1 MSNALN
7 SLFREI
13 ARQWKPPPKW
23 KVSQWADSTRKLS
36 SEASAEPGQW
46 DTSRAEYQRE
56 IMDAVN
62 HPATERVVIMSSAQV
77 GKTEVL
83 NNVVGYYIDYDP
95 CPMLM
100 LQPTLEMG
108 ETWSKDRFD
117 PMARDTPEIG
127 RRIAGGKARDKKST
141 ILHKTFIGGHLTV
154 AGANSPA
161 SLASRPIRVVL
172 ADEVDRYPASAGNEG
187 DPLNLAIKRTSTFW
201 NRKILAVSTPTLK
214 GFSRIE
220 AAFEETDK
228 RRFHIACPHCQTEH
242 VLAWGNVVW
251 GKDTPA
257 GGDPEK
263 ALFRCPA
270 CDGFYNDVQKNA
282 AVKKG
287 RWIASAP
294 FKGRAGFHI
303 WEAYSPWR
311 KLAEIV
317 RDFLDAKDDPEKLQV
332 WVNTSLGETWEGS
345 GDALRDTD
353 LMNRLPFKQ
362 DEHDVPRLGLLLTAG
377 IDTQPD
383 RLEVEVVA
391 WGAGEQSWSVDYHV
405 IHGDPDIPE
414 GTSGSPWT
422 ELSDYL
428 RKRWRHES
436 GAEITVGWTCID
448 SGGHNTQAV
457 YGYAK
462 RHKGE
467 RVFAIKGRG
476 GAGLPII
483 GAPNRKRTGKV
494 RRPVDVHI
502 VGVDSAKMTVLN
514 RFKLDT
520 PGPGFCHF
528 PVGRDPE
535 WFRQLCAEKLVT
547 RFVKGFPVREF
558 HKTGGARNEALDC
571 RVYAFAAMV
580 LAAPQWEKLAFRM
593 KKRTET
599 PPTKPAK
606 PVEPVE
612 PEDTEPTAQD
622 APEAEPQTQP
632 ERPQS
637 RKPARRRRKS
647 FVTSW

>member
-1 MSNALN
+1 MSHALN
-7 SLFREI
+7 NLFREI

-23 KVSQWADSTRKLS
+23 KVSQWADKTRKLS

-56 IMDAVN
+56 MMDVVN
-62 HPATERVVIMSSAQV
+62 DPAIERVVYMTSAQV
-77 GKTEVL
+77 GKTEQL
-83 NNVVGYYIDYDP
+83 NNVAGYYIDYDP

-141 ILHKTFIGGHLTV
+141 ILHKSFIGGHLTV

-161 SLASRPIRVVL
+161 SLASRPIRIVL
-172 ADEVDRYPASAGNEG
+172 ADEVDRYPPSAGKEG
-187 DPLNLAIKRTSTFW
+187 DPVNLAIKRTANFW
-201 NRKILAVSTPTLK
+201 NRKIVIASTPTLK

-228 RRFHIACPHCQTEH
+228 RRYHIGCPHCQTEH
-242 VLAWGNVVW
+242 VLMWANVVW
-251 GKDTPA
+251 QK
-257 GGDPEK
+257 GDPDS

-287 RWIASAP
+287 RWIATAP

-311 KLAEIV
+311 RLAEIV

-345 GDALRDTD
+345 GDALRDSD

-414 GTSGSPWT
+414 GTAGSPWT
-422 ELSDYL
+422 ELTDYL

-457 YGYAK
+457 YSYAK

-494 RRPVDVHI
+494 KRPVDVHI

-558 HKTGGARNEALDC
+558 HKVGGARNEALDC
-571 RVYAFAAMV
+571 RVYAFAALV

-593 KKRTET
+593 KKRTEQQ
-599 PPTKPAK
+599 PVKPAEQAK
-606 PVEPVE
+606 
-612 PEDTEPTAQD
+612 PEDTQPTPQD
-622 APEAEPQTQP
+622 APEAETQTQP
-632 ERPQS
+632 ERHQS

>member
-1 MSNALN
+1 MSAALAN
-7 SLFREI
+7 LFRSI
-13 ARQWKPPPKW
+13 ALQWKPPPDW
-23 KVSQWADSTRKLS
+23 TVSQWADSTRKLS

-46 DTSRAEYQRE
+46 DTARAEYQRE

-62 HPATERVVIMSSAQV
+62 DPATERVVMMTSAQI
-77 GKTEVL
+77 GKTEQL
-83 NNVVGYYIDYDP
+83 NNVAGYYIDYDP

-141 ILHKTFIGGHLTV
+141 ILHKSFTGGHLTI

-172 ADEVDRYPASAGNEG
+172 ADEVDRYPASAGKEG
-187 DPLNLAIKRTSTFW
+187 DPLNLAIKRTATFW
-201 NRKILAVSTPTLK
+201 NRKIVIASTPTLK

-228 RRFHIACPHCQTEH
+228 RRFHIPCPHCQTEH
-242 VLAWGNVVW
+242 VLMWANVSW
-251 GKDTPA
+251 KDS
-257 GGDPEK
+257 DPDT
-263 ALFRCPA
+263 ALFRCPH
-270 CDGFYNDVQKNA
+270 CDGYFNDVQKNA
-282 AVKKG
+282 AVRRGK
-287 RWIASAP
+287 WVASAP

-311 KLAEIV
+311 RVAEIV

-332 WVNTSLGETWEGS
+332 WVNTCLGETWEGG
-345 GDALRDTD
+345 GDSLHDTD
-353 LMNRLPFKQ
+353 LIGRLPFKQ

-391 WGAGEQSWSVDYHV
+391 WGAGEQSWSIDYHV
-405 IHGDPDIPE
+405 IHGDPDTPE
-414 GTSGSPWT
+414 GTAGSPWN

-502 VGVDSAKMTVLN
+502 VGVDSAKMTIIN
-514 RFKLDT
+514 RLKLDT

-528 PVGRDPE
+528 PVGREPE
-535 WFRQLCAEKLVT
+535 YFRQLCAEKLIT

-558 HKTGGARNEALDC
+558 HKTGGQRNEALDC

-580 LAAPQWEKLAFRM
+580 LAAPQWDKIAFRM
-593 KKRTET
+593 KKRTEQQ
-599 PPTKPAK
+599 PVKPAK
-606 PVEPVE
+606 PVEPS
-612 PEDTEPTAQD
+612 DTEPTAQD
-622 APEAEPQTQP
+622 APEAEPQTQQ
-632 ERPQS
+632 ERPPS
-637 RKPARRRRKS
+637 RRPARRRRNS
-647 FVTSW
+647 FVKSW

>member
-46 DTSRAEYQRE
+46 DTVRAEYQRE

-62 HPATERVVIMSSAQV
+62 DPATERVVIMSSAQV

-141 ILHKTFIGGHLTV
+141 ILHKTFVGGHLTV

-228 RRFHIACPHCQTEH
+228 RRFHINCPHCQTEH
-242 VLAWGNVVW
+242 VLMWANVVW

-257 GGDPEK
+257 DGDPEK
-263 ALFRCPA
+263 AVFRCPA
-270 CDGFYNDVQKNA
+270 CDGYYNDVQKNA

-287 RWIASAP
+287 RWIATAA

-311 KLAEIV
+311 RLAEIV

-414 GTSGSPWT
+414 GTAGSPWT
-422 ELSDYL
+422 ELTDYL

-436 GAEITVGWTCID
+436 GSEITVGWTCID

-462 RHKGE
+462 RHKGS

-494 RRPVDVHI
+494 KRPVDVHI

-558 HKTGGARNEALDC
+558 HKVGGARNEALDC
-571 RVYAFAAMV
+571 RVYAFAALV

-593 KKRTET
+593 KKRTEQQ
-599 PPTKPAK
+599 PTKPA
-606 PVEPVE
+606 EPVE
-612 PEDTEPTAQD
+612 PEDTQPTPQD